1 MKRPEAGRALFYTR
15 DSEGRGECAPPQEVE
30 WAIGR
35 AKQLGLLFH
44 GTADA
49 MRTMMRSGQ
58 FALGDLFID
67 YGISGNVMDRPGLAA
82 MRRAAMA
89 DPGVSHL
96 LVPRRDRLFRP
107 DDPIEALLLE
117 GEFRKAGLSIV
128 IRDQVLGPIR
138 RGQRTALADLLTGLV
153 EYDESGKFRRV
164 LADKILRA
172 QVDLIKLGVST
183 GGSPPYGMER
193 WLAREDGTRVR
204 KLLPGERVKWAG
216 HHVIW
221 WPTAEDQLAVVDRI
235 FKLLPTTAAS
245 RIADLLTD
253 EGIPPPEAA
262 RRATAGVWH
271 QTTVRN
277 IARDPI
283 YMAVREYG
291 KRSEGD
297 QQRFTPAGPRDLADG
312 DYGATGK
319 LRTVTNPPD
328 QRVRKEMA
336 FTPVV
341 PPEQFRALQSVLN
354 ERSKSQS
361 GKPRQRGTAANP
373 LGCRV
378 YDMNCGAP
386 MYRLAR
392 RGSYAYTCSL
402 YQQSDAK
409 LCSHNSLPGPAASQ
423 FVLSCIRQRA
433 MTPHFLKRLEARL
446 QELAEAEL
454 GADRREAERASIDKD
469 LKRLKHQM
477 ELAARNLA
485 LAESDAE
492 RQAVRSVFNEL
503 QSAKTE
509 LEGRLERA
517 SNEVPARRGIDVEV
531 SKAMSGLDRFAEL
544 AASPEAATA
553 TQELFAAGNAK
564 LYVRFETVEKGRRTM
579 CVLTGGVLTLG
590 AVEPPVPL
598 YGGPTDKRII
608 RRQLV
613 TGDLESLV
621 AGLAAQEGRNHHDGP
636 EGQVL
641 SGNVARRTRP
651 CT

>member
-1 MKRPEAGRALFYTR
+1 MKRPETGRALFYTR

-30 WAIGR
+30 WAIRR
-35 AKQLGLLFH
+35 AKQLGVRFS
-44 GTADA
+44 GTPNEMRDM
-49 MRTMMRSGQ
+49 MRTGRAVS
-58 FALGDLFID
+58 GDLFID
-67 YGISGNVMDRPGLAA
+67 YGVSGNVMDRPGLGAL
-82 MRRAAMA
+82 RRAAMS

-96 LVPRRDRLFRP
+96 LIPRRDRLFRP

-153 EYDESGKFRRV
+153 EYDESGKFRRQ

-172 QVDLIKLGVST
+172 QVELIKLGVST
-183 GGSPPYGMER
+183 GGSPPYGFER
-193 WLAREDGTRVR
+193 WLAREDSTRVR
-204 KLLPGERVKWAG
+204 KLLPGELVKMAG
-216 HHVIW
+216 HHVVW

-235 FKLLPTTAAS
+235 FKLIPTTSAS

-253 EGIPPPEAA
+253 EGIPPPEAI

-297 QQRFTPAGPRDLADG
+297 QQRFTPAGPRDLSDG

-319 LRTVTNPPD
+319 LRAVTNPPD
-328 QRVRKEMA
+328 QRVRKA
-336 FTPVV
+336 LNFTPVV
-341 PPEQFRALQSVLN
+341 PPEQFGALQAVLD
-354 ERSKSQS
+354 ERSRTQS

-378 YDMNCGAP
+378 HDMNCGAP

-409 LCSHNSLPGPAASQ
+409 LCSHNSIPGPAASQ

-433 MTPHFLKRLEARL
+433 MAPHLLDRLKARL

-454 GADRREAERASIDKD
+454 GLAGRDAKRESVDKD
-469 LKRLKHQM
+469 LKKLKHQ
-477 ELAARNLA
+477 LDRAARNLA

-492 RQAVRSVFNEL
+492 RQALRSVFNEL
-503 QSAKTE
+503 QSTKVE
-509 LEGRLERA
+509 LERRLEQA
-517 SNEVPARRGIDVEV
+517 SNNCPERSGVDGEVL
-531 SKAMSGLDRFAEL
+531 KALASLDRLAEL

-553 TQELFAAGNAK
+553 TQELFAAVNVR
-564 LYVRFETVEKGRRTM
+564 LYVRFETAENGRRTTT
-579 CVLTGGVLTLG
+579 VLTGGVLTLG
-590 AVEPPVPL
+590 TVEPPVPL
-598 YGGPTDKRII
+598 YTGPTDKRII
-608 RRQLV
+608 RQQLV
-613 TGDLESLV
+613 KGEMDSLV
-621 AGLAAQEGRNHHDGP
+621 AGIAAQKGCHHHDGP
-636 EGQVL
+636 EGEGL
-641 SGNVARRTRP
+641 SGNVARRTRR